1 MKKSLTLIL
10 LSFLATFCFS
20 QQTNYWQ
27 QEVNYKID
35 VTLNDKGKTL
45 DGFVKIQYHN
55 NSNDTLHFI
64 WFHLWPNAYKNDKTA
79 FSDQLLENGNTD
91 FYFSPEEKRGYINRL
106 DFKVNGI
113 SATTAD
119 HLQHQDIIKLIL
131 PAPLPPK
138 QVADIQT
145 PFHVKLPYLF
155 SRSGYNGN
163 AYQVTQWYPKPAV
176 YDKKGWHEMPYL
188 DQGEFY
194 SEFGRFDVQ
203 VTVPEKYQVAATG
216 KVLEEKKQTGQKTIR
231 FVENNVH
238 DFAWF
243 ADSAFMVKHDT
254 MQLASG
260 VIDVYAYH
268 YRENEKGWKKSLAF
282 IKSAI
287 RTKSEWLGVYPYQS
301 VSVVESKQEGAGGME
316 YPGITVISS
325 PGNEKMLDYIINHEV
340 GHNWFYGILAS
351 NERLHPWM
359 DEGMNSYYDRKYN
372 ALQYKD
378 STADY
383 LDVNSSFIRKRLPAD
398 FEDVLLGTMTRL
410 KKDQPIETNAAAF
423 SELNYNAIAYTKSAR
438 WMKILENETG
448 GQVFSSIMKEYY
460 SRWKFKHPYP
470 EDFKSVAEEVSGKNL
485 DNIFS
490 LLTKKGS
497 LTKEPSK
504 KIKLASFFSL
514 RETNKYKYIFFS
526 PAVGFNN
533 YDRFMAGGIIHNH
546 TLPASR
552 FRFTIA
558 PLYATGSKKLNG
570 IGKLAYNWFPGNNGQ
585 RLELSVSAANF
596 SGDTFTDTT
605 GKINYLR
612 FSKIVP
618 SLKFVFANRNPRS
631 TANTYLQWK
640 TFFITET
647 TLNFYRDTVQQ
658 LDIITYPVANRY
670 VNQLTFVTENNRLL
684 YPYRAALQA
693 EQGKGFL
700 RFNFTGN
707 YFFNY
712 PAGGGLDARFFAG
725 KFIYTGDQTYLTQF
739 ETDRYHLNMTGPKGY
754 EDYTYSNYFIGRN
767 DFRYALYNPNIS
779 LLKNISRGMPG
790 QQIMERD
797 GFFKVR
803 TDLLSSKIGKTDDW
817 LCAINLSTT
826 IPKKIN
832 PLELLPFKIPLKVF
846 ADIGTYAEAW
856 DKNAGGSRFLYDAG
870 LQLSLLKNS
879 INIFFPILYSKVYVD
894 YFKSTITEKRFLKN
908 ISFSIDIQHITLQKL
923 VPQSPL

>member
-1 MKKSLTLIL
+1 MPV
-10 LSFLATFCFS
+10 FC
-20 QQTNYWQ
+20 QQNEYWQ

-35 VTLNDKGKTL
+35 VTLNDNSKTL
-45 DGFVKIQYHN
+45 DGFVKMQYHN
-55 NSNDTLHFI
+55 NSNDTLRFI
-64 WFHLWPNAYKNDKTA
+64 WFHTWPNAYKNDKTA
-79 FSDQLLENGNTD
+79 FSDQLLEHGNTE
-91 FYFSPEEKRGYINRL
+91 FYFSPEDKRGYMNRL

-113 SATTAD
+113 TAAMAD
-119 HLQHQDIIKLIL
+119 HPQHQDIIKLIL
-131 PAPLPPK
+131 PVPLPPK
-138 QVADIQT
+138 QVVDIQT

-155 SRSGYNGN
+155 SRSGYIGN
-163 AYQVTQWYPKPAV
+163 AFQVTQWYPKPAV

-194 SEFGRFDVQ
+194 SEFGQFEVQ
-203 VTVPEKYQVAATG
+203 VTVPEKYLVAATG
-216 KVLEEKKQTGQKTIR
+216 KLMEEKKQAGKKTVR
-231 FVENNVH
+231 YMEKNTH

-243 ADSAFMVKHDT
+243 ADSAFMVKQDT
-254 MQLASG
+254 MQLSSG
-260 VIDVYAYH
+260 VIDIYVYH
-268 YRENEKGWKKSLAF
+268 YRENEKGWKNSLAF
-282 IKSAI
+282 IKSAV

-301 VSVVESKQEGAGGME
+301 VTVVESRQEGAGGME

-351 NERLHPWM
+351 NERAHPWM

-372 ALQYKD
+372 ALQNKAETGDY
-378 STADY
+378 AD
-383 LDVNSSFIRKRLPAD
+383 VQAPFFRKRMP
-398 FEDVLLGTMTRL
+398 EDLEEVLLQTMTAL
-410 KKDQPIETNAAAF
+410 KKDQPIATAAAEF
-423 SELNYNAIAYTKSAR
+423 SELNYNAIAYTKAAR
-438 WMKILENETG
+438 WMKLLENEMG
-448 GQVFSSIMKEYY
+448 EQVFSSIMKEYY
-460 SRWKFKHPYP
+460 SRWKFRHPYP
-470 EDFKSVAEEVSGKNL
+470 EDFKSVAEELSGKKL
-485 DNIFS
+485 DSIF
-490 LLTKKGS
+490 LLLSQKGS
-497 LTKEPSK
+497 LSK
-504 KIKLASFFSL
+504 PAPKKLKLASFFSL
-514 RETNKYKYIFFS
+514 RETNKYNYIFFS
-526 PAVGFNN
+526 PAIGFNN

-570 IGKLAYNWFPGNNGQ
+570 IGKVAYNWFPGKNGQ
-585 RLELSVSAANF
+585 RFELAVSGANF
-596 SGDTFTDTT
+596 SGDTFTDST
-605 GKINYLR
+605 GTINYLR
-612 FSKIVP
+612 FSKMVP
-618 SLKFVFANRNPRS
+618 SLKYVFANRNPRS
-631 TANTYLQWK
+631 KATTYIQWK
-640 TFFITET
+640 SFLIAET
-647 TLNFYRDTVQQ
+647 NLNFYRDTVQQ
-658 LDIITYPVANRY
+658 LDIITYPVAHRY
-670 VNQLTFVTENNRLL
+670 VNQLQLVTENNRAL
-684 YPYRAALQA
+684 YPYRAAFQA

-754 EDYTYSNYFIGRN
+754 EDYTYSNYYIGRN

-817 LCAINLSTT
+817 LCALNLSTT

-832 PLELLPFKIPLKVF
+832 PLELLPFRIPLKLF

-856 DKNAGGSRFLYDAG
+856 DKNAASSRFLYDAG
-870 LQLSLLKNS
+870 FQLSLLKNS
-879 INIFFPILYSKVYVD
+879 INIYFPILYSKVYD
-894 YFKSTITEKRFLKN
+894 NYFKSIITEKRFLKN

-923 VPQSPL
+923 IPQSPL